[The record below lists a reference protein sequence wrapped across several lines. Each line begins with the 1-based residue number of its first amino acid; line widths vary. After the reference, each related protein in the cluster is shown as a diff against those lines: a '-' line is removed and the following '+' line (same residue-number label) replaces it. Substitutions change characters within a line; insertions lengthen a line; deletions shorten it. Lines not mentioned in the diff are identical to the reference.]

1 MIGEVFFPIP
11 LENVQYIHHCIGI
24 SSITHCQVC
33 IPGLHM
39 SLGIFNRLFNL
50 LERACQDLDLEM
62 AARAAGEGIG
72 GPTYQQHV
80 KALGDLA
87 RVKEQQESA
96 QQRATLYGQLATHF
110 LLSISIPGSDQ
121 SPLVRQI

>member
-1 MIGEVFFPIP
+1 
-11 LENVQYIHHCIGI
+11 
-24 SSITHCQVC
+24 
-33 IPGLHM
+33 M

-80 KALGDLA
+80 KDLA

-96 QQRATLYGQLATHF
+96 QQRATLYGQLATHS
-110 LLSISIPGSDQ
+110 LLSMPGSGQ
-121 SPLVRQI
+121 SPLVRQIEQEASAAKKEAEELVNGIAIAFWIPPSFNVCCRLLR

>member
-1 MIGEVFFPIP
+1 
-11 LENVQYIHHCIGI
+11 
-24 SSITHCQVC
+24 
-33 IPGLHM
+33 M

-50 LERACQDLDLEM
+50 LERPCQDLDLEM

-72 GPTYQQHV
+72 GATYQLHV

-110 LLSISIPGSDQ
+110 LLSISISGSEQ
-121 SPLVRQI
+121 SPLVRQIEQEASAAKREAEELVNGIAIVFWIPPSFHVSSRLLR

>member
-1 MIGEVFFPIP
+1 
-11 LENVQYIHHCIGI
+11 
-24 SSITHCQVC
+24 
-33 IPGLHM
+33 M

-110 LLSISIPGSDQ
+110 LLSMPGSGQ
-121 SPLVRQI
+121 SPLVRQIEQEASAAKKEAEELVNGIAIAFWIPPSFNVCCRLLR